1 MIPWAAAQT
10 APESTAMETRT
21 MKTLGINAKDMHR
34 MPAGRAARVVSGISG
49 ASAYAWHVIPCSAEV
64 QVFADTTKLPAR
76 RLSEAP
82 L

>member
-1 MIPWAAAQT
+1 
-10 APESTAMETRT
+10 METRT
-21 MKTLGINAKDMHR
+21 MTTHGTNAKDMHR
-34 MPAGRAARVVSGISG
+34 MPGHAARVQSGISG
-49 ASAYAWHVIPCSAEV
+49 APAYVWHGIPCSVEV

>member
-1 MIPWAAAQT
+1 
-10 APESTAMETRT
+10 MEIRT
-21 MKTLGINAKDMHR
+21 MKTLGTNAKDMHR
-34 MPAGRAARVVSGISG
+34 MPAGAAARVRSGISG
-49 ASAYAWHVIPCSAEV
+49 ASAYVWHHAIPCSVEV

>member
-1 MIPWAAAQT
+1 MT
-10 APESTAMETRT
+10 TH
-21 MKTLGINAKDMHR
+21 GNNAKDMHR
-34 MPAGRAARVVSGISG
+34 MPGRAARVDSGISG
-49 ASAYAWHVIPCSAEV
+49 APAYVWHAIPCSAEV

>member
-1 MIPWAAAQT
+1 
-10 APESTAMETRT
+10 MEIRT
-21 MKTLGINAKDMHR
+21 MKTLGTNAKDMHR
-34 MPAGRAARVVSGISG
+34 MPAGRAARVRSGISG
-49 ASAYAWHVIPCSAEV
+49 APAYVWHSISCPAEV

>member
-1 MIPWAAAQT
+1 
-10 APESTAMETRT
+10 
-21 MKTLGINAKDMHR
+21 MHR
-34 MPAGRAARVVSGISG
+34 MPTGRAARVASGISG
-49 ASAYAWHVIPCSAEV
+49 ASAYRWHIIPCTAVV

>member
-1 MIPWAAAQT
+1 MTKHDA
-10 APESTAMETRT
+10 
-21 MKTLGINAKDMHR
+21 NAKGMHR
-34 MPAGRAARVVSGISG
+34 MSAGRAARVVSGISG
-49 ASAYAWHVIPCSAEV
+49 APAYTWHAIPCPAVV